1 MWFYGA
7 PFFWIGPLIMG
18 VVWVLVVAA
27 IFYGIS
33 RAVGMRPHTFVDR
46 DDPLAILERRYARGE
61 ISREEFL
68 QMRDDLRREHS

>member
-33 RAVGMRPHTFVDR
+33 RAVGMRPPAVVDR

-68 QMRDDLRREHS
+68 QMREDLRRERP